1 MNPLGKMLRP
11 HPGKAT
17 LVQVGNQKSP
27 VSESQFSNER
37 FRHKKREAGAGC
49 SHSPMVGYRGL
60 HSDRGWT
67 EGPMESEKRKGAIR
81 KKLRERKSSLFSAA
95 LGSSLL
101 KEEGEF
107 GKHRRVIISFRAL

>member
-1 MNPLGKMLRP
+1 M
-11 HPGKAT
+11 KALT
-17 LVQVGNQKSP
+17 SMGRYQIYKKKSIEILTG
-27 VSESQFSNER
+27 VR